1 MPISATSTWNKRSGR
16 NGLFPALHG
25 QRGFTLIEVLIVLVI
40 IGVIVG
46 LAALA
51 FRDNR
56 ADELAREAQRL
67 RAVLALASEEAIVK
81 SRELGLRFDADGY
94 RFFVLDDEQ
103 VWQPIEH
110 DREFAAHELSK
121 SLELT
126 VLVDARALRTDQGE
140 KSGKDEPQ
148 VYFFETG
155 ELYPAFELSLGHQDL
170 ETLYRIDANIDGT
183 VELHAE

>member
-1 MPISATSTWNKRSGR
+1 MPTSAIWNSNKPGD
-16 NGLFPALHG
+16 
-25 QRGFTLIEVLIVLVI
+25 QRGFTLIEVLVVLVI

-56 ADELAREAQRL
+56 AGELEREAQRL

-81 SRELGLRFDADGY
+81 SRELGLRFDTDGY

-110 DREFAAHELSK
+110 DREFSAHK
-121 SLELT
+121 IPRPIELT
-126 VLVDARALRTDQGE
+126 VLTDARAMRTGNDD
-140 KSGKDEPQ
+140 SAAKDEPQ
-148 VYFFETG
+148 VYFFDTG
-155 ELYPAFELSLGHQDL
+155 ELYPAFEVSLAHPDL
-170 ETLYRIDANIDGT
+170 ETFYRIDVRIDGK

>member
-1 MPISATSTWNKRSGR
+1 MITFIWVRRMRAAAFRSFHWVRMVRPAAPASMPISATSTWNKRSGR
-16 NGLFPALHG
+16 SGLFPALHG
-25 QRGFTLIEVLIVLVI
+25 QRGFTLIEVLIVLLI

-94 RFFVLDDEQ
+94 RFFVLD
-103 VWQPIEH
+103 
-110 DREFAAHELSK
+110 
-121 SLELT
+121 
-126 VLVDARALRTDQGE
+126 
-140 KSGKDEPQ
+140 
-148 VYFFETG
+148 
-155 ELYPAFELSLGHQDL
+155 
-170 ETLYRIDANIDGT
+170 
-183 VELHAE
+183 